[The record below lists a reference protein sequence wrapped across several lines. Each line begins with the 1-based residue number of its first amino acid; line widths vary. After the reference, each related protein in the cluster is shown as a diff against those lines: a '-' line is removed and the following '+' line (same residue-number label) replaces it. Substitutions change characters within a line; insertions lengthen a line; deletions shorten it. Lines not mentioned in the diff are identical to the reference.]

1 MIEVSEIN
9 SEASCGLRGHFE
21 VATSEATKKITR
33 GNIHMDSRVFDIADL
48 KCEVIFSLPPLHTGI
63 KGHRPLVTLEKGPI
77 MLVWLAITFSNGGE
91 NIALLAPRKP

>member
-21 VATSEATKKITR
+21 VAMASEATKKATR

-48 KCEVIFSLPPLHTGI
+48 KSEVIFSLPLSHAG
-63 KGHRPLVTLEKGPI
+63 L
-77 MLVWLAITFSNGGE
+77 
-91 NIALLAPRKP
+91 